1 MTKRAKQLRE
11 DRTRN
16 GSFNGECSV
25 NNVESSNNGCNPSE
39 NIKDLFNKAVEE
51 WKAQYDSEI
60 FALKMELEE
69 VKKSQDLINSQYESL
84 KEKCDKLIVTNQKQ
98 ESVIK
103 ELKAQSTT
111 LKSSNEK
118 ETEKVD
124 ALEQYGRRQ
133 NLEIVGVP
141 LKEGEN
147 ANEIAIEVAK
157 MLNVSLTPDQIS
169 TSRRLQTRPKSTN
182 SEPAASPPIIVRFL
196 SRDVLNQLYAN
207 RKLARTASLQEF
219 SLQGA
224 MNVYINENLTQ
235 SRKKL
240 FWHAKQKAIA
250 SNFKFYWTVNG
261 NVYVRKSSDSD
272 SLLIKNID
280 DISKIK

>member
-1 MTKRAKQLRE
+1 MTKRAKQLKE
-11 DRTRN
+11 DRVRN
-16 GSFNGECSV
+16 RSFNGESSV
-25 NNVESSNNGCNPSE
+25 NNLEPTNTGCNPSE

-60 FALKMELEE
+60 LALKMELEE

-84 KEKCDKLIVTNQKQ
+84 KEKCDTLIATNQKQ

-111 LKSSNEK
+111 LKSNNEK
-118 ETEKVD
+118 EKVD

-147 ANEIAIEVAK
+147 TNEIVIKVAK
-157 MLNVSLTPDQIS
+157 MLNVSLSSDQIS
-169 TSRRLQTRPKSTN
+169 TSRRLQTRLKPKN
-182 SEPAASPPIIVRFL
+182 SEPAALPPIIVRFL
-196 SRDVLNQLYAN
+196 SRDVRNQLYAN
-207 RKLARTASLQEF
+207 RKLARTANLQEF

-224 MNVYINENLTQ
+224 ENIYINENLTQ

>member
-1 MTKRAKQLRE
+1 MTKRAKQLKE
-11 DRTRN
+11 DRVRN
-16 GSFNGECSV
+16 RSFNEESSV
-25 NNVESSNNGCNPSE
+25 NNLEPTNTGYNPSE

-60 FALKMELEE
+60 LALKMELEE

-84 KEKCDKLIVTNQKQ
+84 KEKCDTLIVTNQKQ

-111 LKSSNEK
+111 LKSNNEK
-118 ETEKVD
+118 EKEKVD

-133 NLEIVGVP
+133 NLEIVVVP

-147 ANEIAIEVAK
+147 TNEIVIKVAR
-157 MLNVSLTPDQIS
+157 MLNVSLSSDQIS
-169 TSRRLQTRPKSTN
+169 TSRRLQTRLKPKN

-196 SRDVLNQLYAN
+196 SRDVRNQLYAN
-207 RKLARTASLQEF
+207 RKLASTANLQEF

-224 MNVYINENLTQ
+224 ENIYINENLTQ

-240 FWHAKQKAIA
+240 FWLAKQKAIA
-250 SNFKFYWTVNG
+250 TTLNFTG
-261 NVYVRKSSDSD
+261 
-272 SLLIKNID
+272 L
-280 DISKIK
+280 

>member
-11 DRTRN
+11 DKTRN
-16 GSFNGECSV
+16 RSFNGECSV
-25 NNVESSNNGCNPSE
+25 NNVESSNNGSNPSE

-60 FALKMELEE
+60 LALKMELEE
-69 VKKSQDLINSQYESL
+69 VKKGQDLINSQYESL

-111 LKSSNEK
+111 LKSCNEK
-118 ETEKVD
+118 EKEKVD

-133 NLEIVGVP
+133 NLEIGGVP

-147 ANEIAIEVAK
+147 TNEIAIEVAK

-169 TSRRLQTRPKSTN
+169 TFHRLQTRPKPTN

-196 SRDVLNQLYAN
+196 VVTSEISSTLIV
-207 RKLARTASLQEF
+207 S
-219 SLQGA
+219 
-224 MNVYINENLTQ
+224 
-235 SRKKL
+235 
-240 FWHAKQKAIA
+240 WHALQTYR
-250 SNFKFYWTVNG
+250 NFRFKV
-261 NVYVRKSSDSD
+261 
-272 SLLIKNID
+272 L
-280 DISKIK
+280 

>member
-1 MTKRAKQLRE
+1 MTKCAQQLRE

-16 GSFNGECSV
+16 RSFNGECSV
-25 NNVESSNNGCNPSE
+25 NNVESSNKGCNPSE

-60 FALKMELEE
+60 LALKMELEE

-98 ESVIK
+98 EIVIK

-118 ETEKVD
+118 EKEKVN
-124 ALEQYGRRQ
+124 ALEQYGRRR

-147 ANEIAIEVAK
+147 TNEIAIEVAK
-157 MLNVSLTPDQIS
+157 MLYVSLTPDQIS
-169 TSRRLQTRPKSTN
+169 TSHRLQTRPKPTN

-196 SRDVLNQLYAN
+196 SRDVRNQLCAD
-207 RKLARTASLQEF
+207 RKLARTANLQEF

-240 FWHAKQKAIA
+240 FWQAKQKAIA